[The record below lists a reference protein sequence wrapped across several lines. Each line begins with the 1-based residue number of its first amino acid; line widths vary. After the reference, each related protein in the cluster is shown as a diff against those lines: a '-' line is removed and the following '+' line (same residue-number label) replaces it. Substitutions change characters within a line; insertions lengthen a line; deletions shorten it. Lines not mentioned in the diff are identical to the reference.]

1 MDPRKELASC
11 LVHNGTVANPRDM
24 VRALE
29 TIESLT
35 YTQIVDGE
43 IMAEGKATLVKI
55 MAEQGSATI
64 LVNECLFLN
73 VLSFRYI
80 TFTTADDGECVF
92 ELVGDGIT
100 LRLVPVEDPDTPEEC
115 RMPARLLDAESFGTE
130 SYVLLDDEDDE
141 DGR

>member
-1 MDPRKELASC
+1 
-11 LVHNGTVANPRDM
+11 
-24 VRALE
+24 
-29 TIESLT
+29 
-35 YTQIVDGE
+35 
-43 IMAEGKATLVKI
+43 MAEGKATLVKI
-55 MAEQGSATI
+55 MAAPGSATI

-80 TFTTADDGECVF
+80 TFTTSEDGECVF
-92 ELVGDGIT
+92 ELVGDGMT

-115 RMPARLLDAESFGTE
+115 RMPARLLDAEAFGTE